1 MRIYIYS
8 FILEPAQGLGVNV
21 LSVWCAIQ
29 HGSNTFWTYIL
40 RENMSSIY
48 RGASGL
54 VRVISQ
60 NRKSVSPRVMSRFV
74 ALGRPNL
81 TSMFCIFFLEFQSSA
96 SAEDSRWRCLSWCC
110 TVTSCNEPSTTEL
123 QWKLVSPMGIILP
136 ENSPPV
142 PCSVRLA
149 RLILLSR
156 RGVVV
161 TLFSFWWSS

>member
-1 MRIYIYS
+1 
-8 FILEPAQGLGVNV
+8 
-21 LSVWCAIQ
+21 
-29 HGSNTFWTYIL
+29 
-40 RENMSSIY
+40 MSSIY

-110 TVTSCNEPSTTEL
+110 TVTSCNEPSTTGL
-123 QWKLVSPMGIILP
+123 PWKLVSPMGIILP

-142 PCSVRLA
+142 SCSVRLA

-156 RGVVV
+156 HGVVV
-161 TLFSFWWSS
+161 TPYFHFGDPLKLFTKIIVCPTLSQAQVEQMRLLTSRMPNQHLLG